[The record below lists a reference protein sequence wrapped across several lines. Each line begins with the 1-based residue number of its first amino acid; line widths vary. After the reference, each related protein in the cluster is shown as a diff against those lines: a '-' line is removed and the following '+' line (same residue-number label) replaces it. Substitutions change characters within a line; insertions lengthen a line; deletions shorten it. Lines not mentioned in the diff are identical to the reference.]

1 MKYSIITILFTMSIL
16 SAMLFINGCSTV
28 GNLKASQFVSPALAV
43 GGGTLGAYATR
54 GESEGTQIAA
64 TAAGGFTGWLAGLFL
79 TEGIDKEKKEE
90 FRTGYELGQSNAT
103 KSLYWSYQK
112 LHEAKKSS
120 KNSVVYVNLPA
131 PYINDGAKRAPSFIS
146 FPIVESNKN
155 KN

>member
-1 MKYSIITILFTMSIL
+1 MNKLQNNIILLLFFLVITL
-16 SAMLFINGCSTV
+16 LQNGCSTV
-28 GNLKASQFVSPALAV
+28 GNLKASSFVSPALAV

-79 TEGIDKEKKEE
+79 TEGIEKEKKDE

-112 LHEAKKSS
+112 LHEGKKSS
-120 KNSVVYVNLPA
+120 HENIVYVNLPS
-131 PYINDGAKRAPSFIS
+131 PQINDGAKRAPSYVA
-146 FPIVESNKN
+146 FPIVSNKQN
-155 KN
+155 N